1 MRNLN
6 LNRILFLFCIA
17 VTVQMFTACSKND
30 DTLVAPNKSEVL
42 KPDPNEKGW
51 GYVDQYWSNNSFLT
65 NFIIDEDQTNFI
77 YYINQNVADVW
88 GIPAVPLS
96 IVVDNVNPTSTF
108 NAISY
113 GSKKIYF
120 GEYIYQVGL
129 SRGQIVPA
137 FILAHEFGH
146 QLQYTF
152 GLPSVQ
158 ENTVRSGELEADGF
172 SGYYMRSPNG
182 YNASWEEAGPG
193 FEFAAEIG
201 DNNINDPNHHGTMPQ
216 RRSATRL
223 GWYLGEYDLS
233 ANDFDFNF
241 FYYYQ
246 YVLNGQFKM
255 TKPARISDELNTFMM
270 SKIEELKKINSG
282 EIDKTEFEHLRN

>member
-1 MRNLN
+1 MKKLN
-6 LNRILFLFCIA
+6 LNRKLFIFCI
-17 VTVQMFTACSKND
+17 TVAFQMLTACSKND
-30 DTLVAPNKSEVL
+30 DAIIAPNKSEVL

-65 NFIIDEDQTNFI
+65 DFIINMDQTNFI
-77 YYINQNVADVW
+77 YYINQNIADVW

-113 GSKKIYF
+113 QSKKIYF
-120 GEYIYQVGL
+120 GEYIYEVGL

-201 DNNINDPNHHGTMPQ
+201 DNSVNDPNHHGTMPQ
-216 RRSATRL
+216 RRSAARL
-223 GWYLGEYDLS
+223 GWYLGEYNLS

-246 YVLNGQFKM
+246 YVLDGQFKM
-255 TKPARISDELNTFMM
+255 AKPARISDEVNTFMM

-282 EIDKTEFEHLRN
+282 EIGKTEFENLSN